1 VCFKRTKKKNEISE
15 FENFALFWFL
25 SENKRVNKKWWNLN
39 CDLFEF
45 ESRISNFEF
54 QSKSP
59 IPFFRLF
66 DSKHTKLK
74 ANSDLMHSGELF
86 LHQALGV
93 PPELSARMP
102 TWPDTAMDADRQL
115 FFTNLPY
122 LGLGTL
128 DAAGRPWATCF
139 VGTIECEPNR
149 MRLRPRFASDADPV
163 LAALATVADR
173 QVRPWAGVGVDF
185 SNRRRNKV
193 EGVAAVAAGN
203 NTLDLV
209 VQATMGNCPKYI
221 QLRTLVPHTPTPV
234 VERARGALTP
244 DAKALV
250 HRCDTLFITSVHKAT
265 LSMDTNHRGGP
276 AGFCRVTESGAQIVL
291 PDFSGNRIFSS
302 LGNIVSDGVAGLA
315 FLDFVSGD
323 MLHVTGSAKILLGA
337 ESQAVMPR
345 ANVIVVVDVDE
356 FVLVRGG
363 FPLRQVGP
371 VGKSPYNP
379 LVRKLRSEADDALA
393 KDRSSEL
400 IFAGAECLTPT
411 VTTFRF
417 RAPGLRALPRPG
429 QYATVDCA
437 SLRASPPV
445 YMHMNQAR
453 PQSLSDDFVRTWT
466 ISNAVSPSAEPLL
479 EFTVKRK
486 SGGAVSPLLHAN
498 QNSLAGL
505 RLLGFGGDFDAI
517 APGANVWIA
526 AGSGVTPF
534 MAALPSLSSSN
545 SDVTMVLVVRQADA
559 ALATPFQ
566 RSPHVKLS
574 LFVTDGPTGRPTS
587 FPVALGA
594 TYWICGPQPFMEL
607 VRESLVAAGVS
618 PSALRSETFDF

>member
-1 VCFKRTKKKNEISE
+1 
-15 FENFALFWFL
+15 
-25 SENKRVNKKWWNLN
+25 
-39 CDLFEF
+39 
-45 ESRISNFEF
+45 
-54 QSKSP
+54 
-59 IPFFRLF
+59 
-66 DSKHTKLK
+66 
-74 ANSDLMHSGELF
+74 MHSGELF

-115 FFTNLPY
+115 FFTTLPY

-128 DAAGRPWATCF
+128 DASGRPWVTCF

-149 MRLRPRFASDADPV
+149 MRLRPRFWSDADPV
-163 LAALATVADR
+163 LAALATVAADR

-185 SNRRRNKV
+185 ASRRRNKV
-193 EGVAAVAAGN
+193 EGVAAAAAGSR
-203 NTLDLV
+203 TLELV
-209 VQATMGNCPKYI
+209 VQKTMGNCPKYI

-234 VERARGALTP
+234 VVRARGALTP

-276 AGFCRVTESGAQIVL
+276 TGFCRVTESGAQIVL

-302 LGNIVSDGVAGLA
+302 LGNIVSDGVAGLV

-323 MLHVTGSAKILLGA
+323 MLHVTGAAKILLGA

-356 FVLVRGG
+356 FVLVHGG

-379 LVRKLRSEADDALA
+379 LVRKLRSEAETLA
-393 KDRSSEL
+393 HDRSSEL

-411 VTTFRF
+411 ITTFRF
-417 RAPGLRALPRPG
+417 RAPGLATLPRPG

-534 MAALPSLSSSN
+534 MAVLSSLSSDSN
-545 SDVTMVLVVRQADA
+545 VTMVLVVRQADA
-559 ALATPFQ
+559 ALAMPFQ
-566 RSPHVKLS
+566 HSPHIKLS
-574 LFVTDGPTGRPTS
+574 LFVTDGLTGRPTS

-607 VRESLVAAGVS
+607 VRESLVAAGVT
-618 PSALRSETFDF
+618 PTALRSEKFDF